1 MTQRQSRSLIG
12 RVRNLIRG
20 VLAVWIRD
28 TETDNP
34 RAVYEQA
41 IHERTLQYRE
51 LKEAVAGIL
60 YMRNKLEAEIAER
73 RAGIAR
79 QFDDIRRA
87 VRSGQ
92 DELSVALI
100 AQKQL
105 MMEEL
110 ERAERELASVRA
122 EAEEAKTNL
131 VRFREEIR
139 GLVQEKGRMLATLA
153 SAQARRR
160 MSEAIDGLSV
170 DADMRALESVR
181 EHITR
186 IATEGSLE
194 REIGDVQLRTR
205 VRAIRDEVRDE
216 SARRELKEL
225 KQQLVPHS
233 LPEASS
239 EELAASSAR
248 EVPVA
253 G

>member
-12 RVRNLIRG
+12 RMRNLIRG

-225 KQQLVPHS
+225 KQQLVPPS